1 MNQIIHHGMN
11 DFKLFSTIKT
21 LCINSTKGQCNASF
35 FPFQIG
41 WRLIWSNP
49 VYLVKLAW
57 NLTLFFLKLYR
68 LACVCLKKLFETT
81 SFLYKK
87 TWNDVHFKIITKPY
101 LTIYSNFQTDSLI
114 YPQTSDADM
123 KFCLL
128 LERIQLRVSY
138 EINYSHPCLMKMEK
152 KNTFC
157 HTNTNTYNMQC
168 SISHTINAW
177 VTWRFFKKN

>member
-21 LCINSTKGQCNASF
+21 LCISSTKDQCNASF

-152 KNTFC
+152 KK
-157 HTNTNTYNMQC
+157 H
-168 SISHTINAW
+168 ILSHKYQHI
-177 VTWRFFKKN
+177 